1 MRHPLAIVDTETTG
15 FDDPA
20 PIEIAALHVSPAWTV
35 TRAFYRRW
43 LPAKDVEPKAAEKN
57 DYTPEAWALCEP
69 VTADDLRAFGEFVAG
84 RQWAGSFPDF
94 DFRALEPN
102 RIGARLP
109 SWDVATHRK
118 IDVGS
123 LGAPLCAVTD
133 NSGGMEGICLA
144 LAALAAHR
152 SQVPR
157 GVPAKGGAH
166 RRHPR
171 AYWTVAQSIPT
182 SRAVSENDSPHESR
196 RSRIHSCRAAT
207 AGGMR
212 RRRAASGV
220 TPCRAAHWAS
230 RPSTSASVSAE

>member
-1 MRHPLAIVDTETTG
+1 MRHPLAIVDTDTTG

-57 DYTPEAWALCEP
+57 GYTPEAWALCEP

-118 IDVGS
+118 IDVLT
-123 LGAPLCAVTD
+123 LGAPLIRATERERNGQASVLD
-133 NSGGMEGICLA
+133 ALA
-144 LAALAAHR
+144 SLGLPLPPLPEWLAALAGGRTGPHTAMGDAWATVWALR
-152 SQVPR
+152 CTWQPVEEYWR
-157 GVPAKGGAH
+157 GAMA
-166 RRHPR
+166 RR
-171 AYWTVAQSIPT
+171 T
-182 SRAVSENDSPHESR
+182 
-196 RSRIHSCRAAT
+196 
-207 AGGMR
+207 
-212 RRRAASGV
+212 
-220 TPCRAAHWAS
+220 
-230 RPSTSASVSAE
+230 